1 MDAFYCSKK
10 LVLIAI
16 AYGLLLLAPS
26 GRSLGAGPQKRFGSI
41 ISFGDSL
48 ADTGNKI
55 SFTSSQAS
63 RLPYGMNFPGG
74 PTGRY
79 SNGRLIVDF
88 IAQSMGLQFLQPYPA
103 KEDSNFSGSV
113 NFAVAGATALNSTPS
128 YLSMGSQLEWFEKF
142 LSSLC
147 NNISSPHPYMHLWP
161 QSIEYI
167 LHTDNWVKD
176 KRAARNERLDGHLDK
191 RGCEVYIGNS
201 LILMGEIGGND
212 YNGPFLDGQSKEDVE
227 KLVPYVIK
235 AISSAIEKLIS
246 QGAKTVVVPGNLPI
260 GCSAAYLTK
269 FQSRNKSDY
278 DPKTGCL
285 SWLNNFAQQHNT
297 QLQEE
302 LNRLCRLHAD
312 SRVKIIY
319 ADYFN
324 AAMKFYTDPAKFGFE
339 KATIACCGGKGPY
352 NYDAS
357 VPCGVKGSTV
367 CGDPSK
373 YVSWD
378 GIHLT
383 EAAYRLI
390 ANEIIM
396 EYLHD

>member
-1 MDAFYCSKK
+1 MDAFYCSQK

-16 AYGLLLLAPS
+16 AYGLLL
-26 GRSLGAGPQKRFGSI
+26 GRSLGAGPQKKYGSI

-55 SFTSSQAS
+55 TFTSSQAS
-63 RLPYGMNFPGG
+63 RRPYGMNFPGG
-74 PTGRY
+74 PTGRF

-88 IAQSMGLQFLQPYPA
+88 IAQSMGLQLLQPYPA
-103 KEDSNFSGSV
+103 KNDSNFSGGV

-128 YLSMGSQLEWFEKF
+128 YLSLGTQLEWFEKM
-142 LSSLC
+142 LPSLC
-147 NNISSPHPYMHLWP
+147 NNISS
-161 QSIEYI
+161 
-167 LHTDNWVKD
+167 
-176 KRAARNERLDGHLDK
+176 
-191 RGCEVYIGNS
+191 CEVYIGNS

-235 AISSAIEKLIS
+235 AISSAIERLIS

-269 FQSRNKSDY
+269 FQSPNKSDY
-278 DPKTGCL
+278 PKTGCL
-285 SWLNNFAQQHNT
+285 NWLNNFAQQHNT

-302 LNRLCRLHAD
+302 LNRLRQLHSD

-324 AAMKFYTDPAKFGFE
+324 AAMKFYSVPAKFGFGN
-339 KATIACCGGKGPY
+339 ATIACCGGKGPY

-367 CGDPSK
+367 CADPSK

-390 ANEIIM
+390 ANEIIT

>member
-103 KEDSNFSGSV
+103 KKDSNFSGSV

-128 YLSMGSQLEWFEKF
+128 YLSMGSQLEWFKKF
-142 LSSLC
+142 LPSLC
-147 NNISSPHPYMHLWP
+147 NNISS
-161 QSIEYI
+161 
-167 LHTDNWVKD
+167 
-176 KRAARNERLDGHLDK
+176 
-191 RGCEVYIGNS
+191 CEVYIGNS

-227 KLVPYVIK
+227 KLVPCVIK

-352 NYDAS
+352 NYNAS